1 MGIPYKSYTS
11 TRAARRSSATSCSRW
26 WSHGICSRLSCRI
39 YLILSCLLLFSRQLV
54 VCFDV
59 IFLSR
64 SFRINVIF
72 SCISCIWNC
81 IISYLLFC
89 TIILIGYN
97 QVDLMS
103 SKSFW
108 IIFSLFQCYG
118 FLISYFYCIKQ
129 ILGCWISFSRFSNFI
144 NSNIMSKCCNQCQHL
159 YTLGITLPC
168 CRNCCYC
175 SVAMY

>member
-72 SCISCIWNC
+72 SFLFNACVLWLIQLIKTVVLSSCELSCRCRLVNISLSFISCVLHCFLSLSTLIVRQ
-81 IISYLLFC
+81 
-89 TIILIGYN
+89 ILILVNGI
-97 QVDLMS
+97 V
-103 SKSFW
+103 
-108 IIFSLFQCYG
+108 G
-118 FLISYFYCIKQ
+118 
-129 ILGCWISFSRFSNFI
+129 ILN
-144 NSNIMSKCCNQCQHL
+144 
-159 YTLGITLPC
+159 LGINFCLG
-168 CRNCCYC
+168 
-175 SVAMY
+175 